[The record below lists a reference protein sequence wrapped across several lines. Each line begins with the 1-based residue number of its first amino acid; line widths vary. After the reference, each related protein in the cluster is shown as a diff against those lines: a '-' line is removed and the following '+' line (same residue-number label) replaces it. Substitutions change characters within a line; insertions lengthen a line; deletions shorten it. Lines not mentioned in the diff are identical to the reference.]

1 MVETA
6 LDTHVSQ
13 SQSRAVHFSV
23 HCTLARARKTALA
36 RFGVHTKSGDVPNKD
51 IGLRGKPRI
60 VLLWL
65 YVFKN
70 SKEIMV
76 EGRQQVLQRG
86 FTAAKRS
93 WIAAPASQVSV
104 WTAS

>member
-13 SQSRAVHFSV
+13 LQSRAVHFSV

-70 SKEIMV
+70 SKDWEIM
-76 EGRQQVLQRG
+76 RG
-86 FTAAKRS
+86 GTPASAAKRLHCGE
-93 WIAAPASQVSV
+93 
-104 WTAS
+104 T